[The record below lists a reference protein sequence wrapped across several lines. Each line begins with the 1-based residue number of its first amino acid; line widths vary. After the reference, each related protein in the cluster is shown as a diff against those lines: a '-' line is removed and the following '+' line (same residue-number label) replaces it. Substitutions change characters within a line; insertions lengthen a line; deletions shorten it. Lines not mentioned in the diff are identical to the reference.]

1 MDLLNIQY
9 RALEELI
16 PYANNAKQHPERQI
30 ANIAESIRRY
40 GFRVPILVDGS
51 GVIIAGHGRC
61 LAAKAAGLT
70 EVPVLI
76 ADDMSEEDVRAYR
89 ILDNKLSESPWD
101 IPKLKLE
108 LPHLDLSGFD
118 LPSLSLGD
126 GDGGEDGEDAHFW
139 GDVEG
144 ESNEE
149 YEAFV
154 EKFTP
159 KLTTDD
165 CYTPANIYEAAKS
178 WAVNEYGLEGCE
190 LVRPFYPGGDYERY
204 HYPENCVVLDN
215 PPFSILSKIC
225 EFYTERG
232 IRYFLFAPALSLFA
246 TFAGKANYVPCYNQ
260 IIFDNGARIGISFV
274 TNMGEYK
281 LTYSPELSAALNAA
295 DAENRAK
302 LTADLPKYDYPD
314 CVVTGQ
320 TNKLSRHG
328 IPFRVKAEEC
338 QFVRALDSQREAG
351 KAIFGGGFLL
361 SEKAAAEK
369 AAATVWP
376 LSEREL
382 EIQRGLGK

>member
-1 MDLLNIQY
+1 MDLLNVQY

-76 ADDMSEEDVRAYR
+76 ADDMNEEDVRAYR

-139 GDVEG
+139 GDAEG

-165 CYTPANIYEAAKS
+165 CYTPANIYEAAKN

-190 LVRPFYPGGDYERY
+190 FVRPFYPGGDYERY

-232 IRYFLFAPALSLFA
+232 IRYFLFAPTLTLFSTNSGKPNFVLLENTV
-246 TFAGKANYVPCYNQ
+246 TFENS
-260 IIFDNGARIGISFV
+260 ARVNISFV

-281 LTYSPELSAALNAA
+281 ITCAPDLN
-295 DAENRAK
+295 DAI
-302 LTADLPKYDYPD
+302 
-314 CVVTGQ
+314 
-320 TNKLSRHG
+320 S
-328 IPFRVKAEEC
+328 
-338 QFVRALDSQREAG
+338 
-351 KAIFGGGFLL
+351 
-361 SEKAAAEK
+361 AAEK
-369 AAATVWP
+369 
-376 LSEREL
+376 EN
-382 EIQRGLGK
+382 RGKFGSTPPRRIGTFIRTAWSLFRPRSSPDTEFFFA